1 MVDYTGARISLTIF
15 RYQGAG
21 GDGMIYDLE
30 YDIGSQIV
38 THTFVNDDYEA
49 LSNAKVRNY
58 MGSRK
63 DAFANEQEPANEQKQ
78 PEKEDF
84 SKWLR

>member
-1 MVDYTGARISLTIF
+1 MI
-15 RYQGAG
+15 G
-21 GDGMIYDLE
+21 GDRMIYELE

-63 DAFANEQEPANEQKQ
+63 DAFAKEQEP
-78 PEKEDF
+78 PEKEEDF